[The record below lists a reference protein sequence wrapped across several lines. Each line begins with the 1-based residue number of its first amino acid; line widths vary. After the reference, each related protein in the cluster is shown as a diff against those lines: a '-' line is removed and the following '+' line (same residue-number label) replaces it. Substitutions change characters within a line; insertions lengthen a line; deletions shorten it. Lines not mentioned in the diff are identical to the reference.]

1 MEKISFVIPCYRSE
15 RTIADVVNE
24 IEAVM
29 GKLSD
34 FDYEIILVND
44 SSPENVWN
52 SISELC
58 AANHRII
65 GVNLAKNFGQPSA
78 VMAGFSKVSGDYII
92 TLDDDGQSPV
102 DATEAIN
109 YKIKTENYDVVY
121 GVCKKA
127 KFGVIR
133 RLGSKINALM
143 ANYAFD
149 RPADRRII
157 SFCIYKRFVVEEMKK
172 YHNSYTYLSGLTY
185 RTTKNIGYLDVVH
198 RNRAEGTSGYS
209 FKKLIKLW
217 VNGLTAFSIRPLRI
231 SMYFGGLLAIVGFL
245 FAFVIIARK
254 LLNQAIEAG
263 WSSLMCMLLVLNGI
277 SFIMLG
283 RLGEYVGRIYM
294 SANSAPQFVI
304 KEVIN
309 YKEKG

>member
-29 GKLSD
+29 GKLSE

-44 SSPENVWN
+44 SSPDNVWN

-102 DATEAIN
+102 DATEAII

-127 KFGVIR
+127 NFGVIR

-254 LLNQAIEAG
+254 LLNPAIEAG

-283 RLGEYVGRIYM
+283 ILGEYVGRIYM